1 MKYVTKDGMVSL
13 LSTFL
18 DRYEGIKEVRVEN
31 DIQRRI
37 PGLKPIMI
45 KVQSQMDE

>member
-1 MKYVTKDGMVSL
+1 MNDVTKEGMVSL
-13 LSTFL
+13 LSAFL
-18 DRYEGIKEVRVEN
+18 DRYEGIKEVRVES

-45 KVQSQMDE
+45 KIQS